1 MLVLVLVLRREN
13 DSFLSQPARDRPR
26 AAFRPVTSSAHIVSL
41 ARRPACPRL
50 AFLGDQISSSIP
62 SWKMPFLRPVP
73 IVVSSA
79 MQNMAQDRAGAY
91 TNQSQFRVLSPQL
104 HSSGSAFPDEPV
116 QE

>member
-1 MLVLVLVLRREN
+1 
-13 DSFLSQPARDRPR
+13 
-26 AAFRPVTSSAHIVSL
+26 
-41 ARRPACPRL
+41 
-50 AFLGDQISSSIP
+50 
-62 SWKMPFLRPVP
+62 MPFLRPVP

-116 QE
+116 QERYGRGGPRLLTGAAGTMTTR